1 MIDRMLDVADYVAI
15 ATTPIVSVASTQA
28 KYGRSTELFR
38 LARTIIIAGSMN
50 FIVWLN
56 LMASVVL
63 QGLFPSTVDSPLL
76 KTNDTISDTET
87 ESEDEEEEFAIFRV
101 ITSSLAAGFVM
112 LATFEPTTGELQ
124 LNETESKTT
133 DDDSFYVTGC
143 FTVHDTIVTHVHT
156 RISAVAERPRD
167 VSCN

>member
-1 MIDRMLDVADYVAI
+1 MLDVADYVAI

-101 ITSSLAAGFVM
+101 ITSSLAA
-112 LATFEPTTGELQ
+112 E
-124 LNETESKTT
+124 
-133 DDDSFYVTGC
+133 YVC
-143 FTVHDTIVTHVHT
+143 
-156 RISAVAERPRD
+156 ISYRF
-167 VSCN
+167 